1 MSDLENVLK
10 SLFGVDANGNIFFRA
25 TRTPKT
31 ANSLGNA
38 TSTKNN
44 RSLTTMFKTAI
55 GMDTSGKPALRVA
68 LVDETETAL
77 LLGTLG
83 FAAIN
88 AQAVAATTMDIVL
101 STNQIPVGKQVVGLG
116 IEIVTALASVSTPQV
131 GLVIAQGEHFIAP
144 EPFNG
149 DTDLAGFTTG
159 TKLVFNMQAALKV
172 TTLANQTITLKF
184 DEGGGEV
191 NPKNFTAGSIKFY
204 AILKDVPF

>member
-1 MSDLENVLK
+1 MSELENVLK

-25 TRTPKT
+25 VRTPKT
-31 ANSLGNA
+31 ATSLNNA

-101 STNQIPVGKQVVGLG
+101 ATNQIPVGKQVVGLG
-116 IEIVTALASVSTPQV
+116 MEVVTALASVSNPHV
-131 GLVIAQGEHFIAP
+131 GLVIAQSEHFIVSQF
-144 EPFNG
+144 EG
-149 DTDLAGFTTG
+149 DMSLADFTTG
-159 TKLVFNMQAALKV
+159 KKIVFNTLAGTKV
-172 TTLANQTITLKF
+172 TALENQTITLKF

>member
-1 MSDLENVLK
+1 MDLDNVLK
-10 SLFGVDANGNIFFRA
+10 SLFSVDSTGNVSMRA
-25 TRTPKT
+25 KIGSKLASGLT
-31 ANSLGNA
+31 NA

-55 GMDTSGKPALRVA
+55 SKDSTNKPALNIV
-68 LVDETETAL
+68 LIDEAL

-88 AQAVAATTMDIVL
+88 AQAVAGTTMDIVL

-116 IEIVTALASVSTPQV
+116 MEVVTALASVSNPHV
-131 GLVIAQGEHFIAP
+131 GLVVAQSEHFIVSQF
-144 EPFNG
+144 EG
-149 DTDLAGFTTG
+149 DMSLRDFSTG
-159 TKLVFNMQAALKV
+159 TKIVFNTLAGARV
-172 TTLANQTITLKF
+172 TALANQTITLKF
-184 DEGGGEV
+184 DVGGGEV